1 MEIMW
6 DHVFDKPESSGEKPK
21 REETE
26 EGKLKEA
33 DDNREK
39 PDGGEDHPQ
48 YTTPGYN
55 SRNQPHYPRY
65 EYTPHTQFPLHLFPE
80 RMDNSESRMD
90 DATKR
95 VRVEV
100 PDFHGKMDPYAF
112 RDWLTS
118 LDDYFEW
125 FNLTS
130 ERKVRFV
137 KMKLKGQARVWWH
150 SVEEQLHR
158 LRRAP
163 ILDWEE
169 MRLKL
174 QEKYLPIDYEESL
187 FEELL
192 THRQGNM
199 TVDEYTNRFHELSIR
214 SQVSET
220 ERQSI
225 ARYKTGLRE
234 DIRREL
240 LTVRLVSVDE
250 AYQIAIRIEQQNR
263 GTTGRRTNTGWSNIT
278 PRSPQNPIARAT
290 VNRDRFAT
298 RNVSIND
305 KFLQEREDRKGK
317 AVAGARPE
325 RGKEECYRCGGKGHY
340 AVVCPTREPKPAL
353 LCKDV
358 RDAESQEFPHE
369 QQGEEEKGLI
379 EDRLEG

>member
-1 MEIMW
+1 
-6 DHVFDKPESSGEKPK
+6 
-21 REETE
+21 
-26 EGKLKEA
+26 
-33 DDNREK
+33 
-39 PDGGEDHPQ
+39 
-48 YTTPGYN
+48 
-55 SRNQPHYPRY
+55 
-65 EYTPHTQFPLHLFPE
+65 
-80 RMDNSESRMD
+80 MD

-112 RDWLTS
+112 QDWLTS

-130 ERKVRFV
+130 ERKVHFV

-158 LRRAP
+158 LCRAP

-174 QEKYLPIDYEESL
+174 QEKYLPVDYEESL

-199 TVDEYTNRFHELSIR
+199 TVDEYTNQFHELSIR
-214 SQVSET
+214 SQAFET

-225 ARYKTGLRE
+225 ARYKIGLRE

-240 LTVRLVSVDE
+240 LTVQLVSVDE

-263 GTTGRRTNTGWSNIT
+263 GTTGRCTNTGWSNT
-278 PRSPQNPIARAT
+278 TSRSFQNPIAKVAI
-290 VNRDRFAT
+290 NGDRFAT
-298 RNVSIND
+298 RNVSFND

-317 AVAGARPE
+317 AEAGTRLE
-325 RGKEECYRCGGKGHY
+325 KGKEECY
-340 AVVCPTREPKPAL
+340 
-353 LCKDV
+353 
-358 RDAESQEFPHE
+358 
-369 QQGEEEKGLI
+369 
-379 EDRLEG
+379 